1 MGAFRPP
8 FDSKDHTDERAR
20 ATVRMERKMTRE
32 MTGAEM
38 VIEALA
44 EQGVEHLFGYPGG
57 AVLPIYD
64 ALFQQQRVQ
73 HILVRHEQGAV
84 HAAEGYARSTGKV
97 GAVLVTSGP
106 GATNAVTGLTDALMD
121 SIPLVCIT
129 GQVPTHLIGND
140 AFQECDTVGITRP
153 CTKHN
158 YLVKNV
164 ADLPRIL
171 HEAFYIARTGRPGP
185 VVVDIPKDVQFA
197 TGLYDGAKSIEH
209 KTYKPRVKGDL
220 NRIRDAI
227 DLMRHAKRPL
237 FYTGGG
243 VINSGPAASQLL
255 RELVKL
261 TGFPITS
268 TLMGLGAFPAADP
281 QWLGM
286 LGMHGTFE
294 ANWSMHDCDVMVCI
308 GARFDDRITGR
319 LDAFA
324 PHSKKIHIDIDP
336 SSINKNVKVDIPIIG
351 DCANVLKDMLE
362 SWRAASV
369 ETDKAALGAWWKQ
382 IDKWR
387 ARKSLSYKKSKDV
400 IKPQYAIE
408 RLYALT
414 KDRDTYISTEVG
426 QHQMWAAQH
435 YRFEE
440 PNRWMTSGGLGTM
453 GYGLPAAVGIQ
464 LAHPNSL
471 VIDIAG
477 EASVQ
482 MTMQEIS
489 TAVQYRLPIKI
500 FILNNQYMGM
510 VRQWQELLHGGRYS
524 SSYSEALP
532 DFVKLAEAY
541 QAVGIRCSHPDELD
555 AAIKQMIDS
564 PHPVIF
570 DCVVDQNENCF
581 PMIPSGR
588 AHNEM
593 ILGDSPENIED
604 AVTEE
609 GKMMV

>member
-1 MGAFRPP
+1 M
-8 FDSKDHTDERAR
+8 DK
-20 ATVRMERKMTRE
+20 E

-38 VIEALA
+38 VMEALA
-44 EQGVEHLFGYPGG
+44 DQGIEHVFGYPGG

-64 ALFQQQRVQ
+64 ALFQQDKVK

-97 GAVLVTSGP
+97 GCVLVTSGP

-121 SIPLVCIT
+121 STPIVCLT

-164 ADLPRIL
+164 ADLPRVL
-171 HEAFYIARTGRPGP
+171 HEAFHIARSGRPGP
-185 VVVDIPKDVQFA
+185 VVVDIPKDIQFA
-197 TGLYDGAKSIEH
+197 KGLYSRPKDFQH
-209 KTYKPRVKGDL
+209 KGYRPKLKGDL
-220 NRIRDAI
+220 DRIKAAI
-227 DLMRHAKRPL
+227 ELMQHAKRPL

-243 VINSGPAASQLL
+243 VINSGREASQLL

-268 TLMGLGAFPAADP
+268 TLMGLGAYPASDP
-281 QWLGM
+281 QWIGM
-286 LGMHGTFE
+286 LGMHGTLE
-294 ANWSMHDCDVMVCI
+294 ANLSMHDCDLMICI

-319 LDAFA
+319 LDAFS
-324 PHSKKIHIDIDP
+324 PGSKKIHVDIDP
-336 SSINKNVKVDIPIIG
+336 SSINKNVKADIPIIG
-351 DCANVLKDMLE
+351 DCAHVLEDMVRL
-362 SWRAASV
+362 WRSTAKQP
-369 ETDKAALGAWWKQ
+369 DKRALAEWWKE

-387 ARKSLSYKKSKDV
+387 ARKSLAYRNSNEL
-400 IKPQYAIE
+400 IKPQYAIQ
-408 RLYALT
+408 RLYELT
-414 KDRDTYISTEVG
+414 KDRDTYITTEVG
-426 QHQMWAAQH
+426 QHQMWAAQF

-440 PNRWMTSGGLGTM
+440 PHRWMTSGGLGTM
-453 GYGLPAAVGIQ
+453 GYGLPAAVGVQ
-464 LAHPNSL
+464 LAHPDSL

-477 EASVQ
+477 EASVL
-482 MTMQEIS
+482 MTMQEMS
-489 TAVQYRLPIKI
+489 TAAQYRLPIKI
-500 FILNNQYMGM
+500 FILNNKYMGM

-524 SSYSEALP
+524 ESYMDALP

-541 QAVGIRCSHPDELD
+541 HAVGIRCEQPGDLD
-555 AAIKQMIDS
+555 AAIREMIDVKKA
-564 PHPVIF
+564 VIF
-570 DCVVDQNENCF
+570 DCVVDPAENCF

-593 ILGDSPENIED
+593 LLGDSALSPEAI
-604 AVTEE
+604 TEE
-609 GKMMV
+609 GKVMV